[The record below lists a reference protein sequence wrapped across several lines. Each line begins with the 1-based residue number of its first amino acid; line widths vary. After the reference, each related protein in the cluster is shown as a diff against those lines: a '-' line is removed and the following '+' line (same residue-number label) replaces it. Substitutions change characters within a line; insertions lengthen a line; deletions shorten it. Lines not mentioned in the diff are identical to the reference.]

1 MKDKLK
7 ELSTLFI
14 AFSPVIIPAVIVIIM
29 LLLTGS
35 LPKKQESYQD
45 LESRE
50 LETIEYNGCEY
61 ITNGLHKA
69 NAVLVHKGNCKY
81 CAKRKR

>member
-7 ELSTLFI
+7 KLFI
-14 AFSPVIIPAVIVIIM
+14 LFVVFSPFIIPVVIIAI
-29 LLLTGS
+29 LLLLAGC
-35 LPKKQESYQD
+35 LPTKQESYQD
-45 LESRE
+45 WASRE

-61 ITNGLHKA
+61 VTNGLLRA

-81 CAKRKR
+81 CARRKR

>member
-14 AFSPVIIPAVIVIIM
+14 AFSPVIIPVVIIVSM
-29 LLLTGS
+29 LLLTEH
-35 LPKKQESYQD
+35 LPTKQESYQD
-45 LESRE
+45 WASRE

-61 ITNGLHKA
+61 VTNGLLRA